1 MRTLKEAQER
11 LGSLETSIAAIEQAL
26 TRLRFLMERL
36 PADKEGPA
44 HANALKSIN
53 DYQESLNALYALRD
67 DALWDIE
74 LIKKRDE
81 TSRQ

>member
-1 MRTLKEAQER
+1 
-11 LGSLETSIAAIEQAL
+11 
-26 TRLRFLMERL
+26 MERL

-53 DYQESLNALYALRD
+53 DYQESLNALHALRD